1 MGTYERHE
9 QLLHAGSQDFP
20 ALSLLKMNTWIVSH
34 IFPFFICGLET
45 SIVATIL
52 TRKKKIFL
60 FALSQVQLL
69 TGDSGNAKIPGT
81 AAEPAPSEA
90 EINAPSCTLISS
102 APSLPPLADSAVKVS
117 HISKLAFHP

>member
-1 MGTYERHE
+1 MDSFTH
-9 QLLHAGSQDFP
+9 
-20 ALSLLKMNTWIVSH
+20 
-34 IFPFFICGLET
+34 FPFFHLWLGNIDSGHYSNSE
-45 SIVATIL
+45 
-52 TRKKKIFL
+52 KKIFL

>member
-9 QLLHAGSQDFP
+9 QPLHAGSQDFP

-34 IFPFFICGLET
+34 ICPFFICGLET
-45 SIVATIL
+45 LIVATIV

-60 FALSQVQLL
+60 FAISEVQLL
-69 TGDSGNAKIPGT
+69 TGDSRNAKIPGT

-102 APSLPPLADSAVKVS
+102 AFSLPPSADSAVKVS